1 MSTEE
6 EEIPEQPLIAHLIE
20 LRDRLLKSILSI
32 AVVFLC
38 IFYFSNDIYL
48 WVSKPLRAYL
58 PPGSS
63 MIATDVASPF
73 FTPFKLTMV
82 VAVFLAMPFILYQFW
97 RFVAPGLYKH
107 EKKLAIPM
115 LISSIVLFYCGVLF
129 AYYVV
134 FPIAFAFFTAAGPH
148 GIALMPDITSY
159 LNTVLKLFFAFGVAF
174 EIPIAIVILVSIGV
188 TSPEALKEKRPY
200 IVVICFIVG
209 MLLTP
214 PDIFSQTLL
223 AVPMWLLFELG
234 VFFSKYVLGKNAQ
247 PDETEAE
254 AND

>member
-6 EEIPEQPLIAHLIE
+6 DIPEQPLIAHLIE

-32 AVVFLC
+32 AVVFLS

-48 WVSKPLRAYL
+48 WVSEPLRAYL
-58 PPGSS
+58 PAGSS

-82 VAVFLAMPFILYQFW
+82 VAVFLAMPFIIYQFW
-97 RFVAPGLYKH
+97 SFVAPGLYKH

-134 FPIAFAFFTAAGPH
+134 FPLAFAFFTAAGPK
-148 GIALMPDITSY
+148 GIELMPDITSY
-159 LNTVLKLFFAFGVAF
+159 LDTVLKLFFAFGIAF
-174 EIPIAIVILVSIGV
+174 EIPIATVILVAIGV
-188 TSPEALKEKRPY
+188 TSPERLAEKRPY
-200 IVVICFIVG
+200 IIVLCFIVG

-223 AVPMWLLFELG
+223 AVPMWLLFEVG
-234 VFFSKYVLGKNAQ
+234 VFFSKLLLEKKHQ
-247 PDETEAE
+247 PDESESDE
-254 AND
+254 